1 MNAYIEEGY
10 IKGASEPIPLEETNY
25 KKYKNCICVVNG
37 IKTGTGFFTKI
48 LYENNLI
55 PVLITNNHIIN
66 DKFLEKEKIIKIYI
80 NKKAILIN
88 INKDSKIYSSIIGEF
103 DITIIRVDEDD
114 INEFLVIDENIFK
127 DKSELT
133 YKNENIFILHYP
145 YGKEAKVSNGNGIE
159 IISEYNIKHKCNTDY
174 CSSGAPILSDV
185 TEQVIGIH
193 KGFDNGKE
201 YNLGS
206 FLKFPLLEINPNYNT
221 MNNNL
226 SNSSLNKKNV
236 NNYYINEYADKNN
249 NIENFNY
256 SFSKL
261 NIGFNK
267 EEEDIISNSL
277 CGMKNIS
284 NTDYINSSLQI
295 LIHIPQF
302 VNIIR
307 RNNHIKK
314 DVIYFI
320 NKIFNLILNTKP
332 ASFGKSR
339 GIRTGSI
346 DPTDF
351 IRYFIENNPKYNKGS
366 QHDSILFLEDLIYN
380 ISSELSSLK
389 YGRELNPINEK
400 YKMKKKFFEYLM
412 KSDKD
417 TYFEINDLFYV
428 YFIYIKKCRYCNF
441 KSQYFDKT
449 FGIKLNINKKIDLD
463 SLLKEYFYE
472 HNLNINCEMCYK
484 PNIEVKARIAKLPK
498 ILIFRFQNEQKIP
511 FRYSDM
517 IDIRDFLY
525 LDVCNDISV
534 YKLFALNHFLGY
546 SPGSGHYFSTI
557 LLEKNNSWYEF
568 NDEYCKKIDP
578 YSVFTHLNSNS
589 IFYKQKNYN

>member
-1 MNAYIEEGY
+1 MNDYIEEGY

-48 LYENNLI
+48 L
-55 PVLITNNHIIN
+55 
-66 DKFLEKEKIIKIYI
+66 
-80 NKKAILIN
+80 
-88 INKDSKIYSSIIGEF
+88 
-103 DITIIRVDEDD
+103 
-114 INEFLVIDENIFK
+114 IDENIFK

-145 YGKEAKVSNGNGIE
+145 YGKEAKVSNGNGIV

-193 KGFDNGKE
+193 KGMDSGKE

-284 NTDYINSSLQI
+284 NTGYINSSLQI

-307 RNNHIKK
+307 INNHIKK

-320 NKIFNLILNTKP
+320 NKIFNLILNIKP
-332 ASFGKSR
+332 VSFGKSR
-339 GIRTGSI
+339 DIRTGSI

-366 QHDSILFLEDLIYN
+366 QHDSILFLKDLIYN
-380 ISSELSSLK
+380 ISSELISLK

-472 HNLNINCEMCYK
+472 HI
-484 PNIEVKARIAKLPK
+484 
-498 ILIFRFQNEQKIP
+498 
-511 FRYSDM
+511 
-517 IDIRDFLY
+517 
-525 LDVCNDISV
+525 
-534 YKLFALNHFLGY
+534 
-546 SPGSGHYFSTI
+546 
-557 LLEKNNSWYEF
+557 
-568 NDEYCKKIDP
+568 
-578 YSVFTHLNSNS
+578 
-589 IFYKQKNYN
+589 